1 MSASQ
6 AVPPSSFARVSNG
19 AAPSPDT
26 ASVAPSAFRRRATAS
41 PIPPSVDAP
50 RTIATLPFKSPIAMS
65 PYRLLLLHVGSNGLN
80 ARRRPFVYGQGAVGP
95 LPLNGIP
102 AFAVTLLD
110 EFQCERMGPDEELLP
125 LNALRHELADELRR
139 QSVGLESR

>member
-65 PYRLLLLHVGSNGLN
+65 PYQLLLLLYVGPDGLN
-80 ARRRPFVYGQGAVGP
+80 ARRRPFVHGQRAVGP
-95 LPLNGIP
+95 LPLNRIP
-102 AFAVTLLD
+102 AFAV
-110 EFQCERMGPDEELLP
+110 
-125 LNALRHELADELRR
+125 AL
-139 QSVGLESR
+139 